1 MEKYSLLQIKFTAYV
16 MKSLDNR
23 KNSFLNQ
30 ERNRRK
36 KDELCF
42 ELREEG
48 WSNFDDQFA
57 QYYVEKV
64 GMIKDWDNTFHIL
77 TFLESPRLIKALTRL
92 KEKERKVFLAKALGE
107 LSFDEI
113 GQILNLR
120 TKQAEMLYYY
130 VLRKLRRELKN
141 KDEV

>member
-30 ERNRRK
+30 ERNKRK

-42 ELREEG
+42 VLREEG

-64 GMIKDWDNTFHIL
+64 GMIKDWDDTFHIL
-77 TFLESPRLIKALTRL
+77 TFLESPRLIMALTRL
-92 KEKERKVFLAKALGE
+92 KEKERKVFLAKVLGE